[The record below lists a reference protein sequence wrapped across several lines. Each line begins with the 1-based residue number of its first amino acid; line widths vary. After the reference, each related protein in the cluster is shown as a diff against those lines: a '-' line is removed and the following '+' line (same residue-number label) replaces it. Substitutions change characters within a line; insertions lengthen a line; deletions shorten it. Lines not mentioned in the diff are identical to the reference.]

1 MASRALSSE
10 GAEME
15 WMRGSPARD
24 HLSGVIRQLIEDL
37 GVTQEFDRRIS
48 KLHSLFTSATR
59 TSGEET
65 RKISGQSSV
74 QHDNILSCQTIR
86 QSRAHLSP
94 DTCCCSCN
102 QAVAAAVVQ

>member
-1 MASRALSSE
+1 
-10 GAEME
+10 ME

-65 RKISGQSSV
+65 RKISGQSSM
-74 QHDNILSCQTIR
+74 QHDKS
-86 QSRAHLSP
+86 H
-94 DTCCCSCN
+94 
-102 QAVAAAVVQ
+102 

>member
-1 MASRALSSE
+1 
-10 GAEME
+10 ME
-15 WMRGSPARD
+15 WMRGVPNRD
-24 HLSGVIRQLIEDL
+24 HLSDTIRQLIDDL
-37 GVTQEFDRRIS
+37 GVAQEFDRRIS

-74 QHDNILSCQTIR
+74 QHDSILSCQTIR
-86 QSRAHLSP
+86 KLRAHLSP

-102 QAVAAAVVQ
+102 QAVTAAVVQ